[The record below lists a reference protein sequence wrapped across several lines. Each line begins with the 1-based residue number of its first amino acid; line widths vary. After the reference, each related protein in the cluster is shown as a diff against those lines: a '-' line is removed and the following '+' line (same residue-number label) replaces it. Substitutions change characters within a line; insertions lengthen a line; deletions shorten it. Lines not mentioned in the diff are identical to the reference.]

1 MWISLRDGV
10 DIVNTVWVSLGDGV
24 DIVRN
29 RCGYR

>member
-1 MWISLRDGV
+1 MWISLREGV